1 MFAKIMV
8 IQWVGGSGP
17 GASPNAS
24 ELVFY
29 CCHNYHKLSGLKQH
43 KCTISQFCRSE
54 VWMHLASFSALDL
67 MRQNQRV
74 RCPDLL
80 SRGSKFIQVVGRSQ
94 FLVVAGLRSLF
105 PFWLLAEICFQLLET
120 PYIPWLL
127 ATSIYK
133 SSNDEFNIFHF
144 ECPWL
149 PLLSFMPSI
158 SATSWIKLYAL
169 TVHVSL
175 FSRSG

>member
-43 KCTISQFCRSE
+43 KCIISQFCRSE

-105 PFWLLAEICFQLLET
+105 PFWLSVRSHSQFSNVPCIPGRFASFIFKWALSHLVELYTLNLSGFPLHCTSVLLYPEKVLFQDH
-120 PYIPWLL
+120 IG
-127 ATSIYK
+127 
-133 SSNDEFNIFHF
+133 
-144 ECPWL
+144 
-149 PLLSFMPSI
+149 
-158 SATSWIKLYAL
+158 
-169 TVHVSL
+169 SL
-175 FSRSG
+175 GR